1 MGRGKRVFM
10 YVTVLVVLAA
20 VQYEPAIVGQAS
32 YAVAASKQVGTLREL
47 EQALAASG
55 DLTIHLKSNI
65 TVSKCLRVKGNKIL
79 NGGGMYQI
87 RRKSASGSTY
97 KGTLVHMQGNIL
109 KLRGVTMNGSGRSS
123 GTGGDVNG
131 KLIEINSGTV
141 VLESGTKLIENY
153 NVSSFTDGGGGITV
167 HAGGTAVMKPG
178 SSVRDNVTITGG
190 SGVRIEA
197 GGMFIMEGGT
207 IADNAVIGQRKDTGF
222 DGRGGA
228 IHNRGI
234 TLIQGGVIRDN
245 TAAGYE
251 DGGERY
257 GGYGGAVY
265 NQNVLTVTGGTMTNN
280 MGAFAGGAIYT
291 NERSTVTIEGG
302 VICENTSP
310 GQRGGGI
317 YVSALAEVEINGGS
331 ICDNMAADGT
341 QIFLASHCEGKL
353 DIRGGTVSG
362 TRDAIYN
369 NGGAVSLLGG
379 KVRSTGCALR
389 VKGTCQIRGGT
400 LQGKQHD
407 VKYSKGALYLSG
419 NPKLRTVYI
428 NEPCVIEVDQKLGM
442 GIPCELCPSRY
453 GDGVRL
459 VHITSGDA
467 AGEVKQAFV
476 LRKRGR
482 FTLEAGS
489 DELYISREKYQIVY
503 DANGGQGNMEAQ
515 WMNVDERAP
524 LDVCTFW
531 NEGCVFIGWGDKP
544 GAASS
549 PKYITY
555 RDRAAVKNLAQHGGT
570 VRLYALWAKKPVLT
584 SAYDGAVF
592 YEGEYVGRQ
601 VLLHGMEAVDEVDGD
616 LTSKIGIRRVI
627 LPDKTEYRAAG
638 ARLVPTQRVSAGTGE
653 IIYEVTN
660 SFGLRTEYRRTFEV
674 VPNQAP
680 DIAVQDRY
688 FFVDEYKNSSMDR
701 AKEDILSHIRI
712 KDDVETKQQLEKSRT
727 ISWGGLDMQREGEY
741 HVTIRIRDQCG
752 HRFYMRE
759 GVEEQYGAGKSC
771 EKTFTV
777 YVVRGDNGGNLSG
790 ENGSVRFI
798 SEEYIR
804 TLGEYSVWCTEPN
817 RSQLTQSFQKDGS
830 SCDEVWFIS
839 GEDKK
844 EIRAFAREQANPFCR
859 ETNDLF
865 LRKFSY
871 LRKERGS

>member
-1 MGRGKRVFM
+1 MGRGKRVLM
-10 YVTVLVVLAA
+10 YMTVLAALAA

-47 EQALAASG
+47 EQALAAAG

-79 NGGGMYQI
+79 SGGGIYQI

-97 KGTLVHMQGNIL
+97 KGTLVHMQGSML
-109 KLRGVTMNGSGRSS
+109 KLRGITMNGSGRSS
-123 GTGGDVNG
+123 TVSGDVNG

-141 VLESGTKLIENY
+141 VLESGAKLIANY

-178 SSVRDNVTITGG
+178 SAIRDNLTITGG

-207 IADNAVIGQRKDTGF
+207 IADNAVVGQRKDTGF

-228 IHNRGI
+228 VHNRGI

-245 TAAGYE
+245 AAAGYE

-265 NQNVLTVTGGTMTNN
+265 NQNILTVTGGTLTNN

-291 NERSTVTIEGG
+291 NERSSVTIEGG

-310 GQRGGGI
+310 EQRGGGI
-317 YVSALAEVEINGGS
+317 YISALAAVEINGGS
-331 ICDNMAADGT
+331 IRDNMAADGT
-341 QIFLASHCEGKL
+341 QVFMASHCEGKL
-353 DIRGGTVSG
+353 DIRGGMVSG

-369 NGGAVSLLGG
+369 NGGTVSLLGG
-379 KVRSTGCALR
+379 KVQSTDCALK

-400 LQGKQHD
+400 LQGKQYD
-407 VKYSKGALYLSG
+407 VKYSEGTLYLSG

-459 VHITSGDA
+459 VHITSGEA
-467 AGEVKQAFV
+467 AETVKRAFT

-482 FTLEAGS
+482 FTLETGS
-489 DELYISREKYQIVY
+489 DELYIGREKYQIVY
-503 DANGGQGNMEAQ
+503 DANGGQGSMKEQ
-515 WMNVDERAP
+515 WMNVGERAP
-524 LDVCTFW
+524 LGACTFW

-549 PKYITY
+549 PQCITY
-555 RDRAAVKNLAQHGGT
+555 RDGAAVKNLAQHGGT
-570 VRLYALWAKKPVLT
+570 IRLYALWAKKPVVT
-584 SAYDGAVF
+584 SAYGGAVF

-616 LTSKIGIRRVI
+616 LTPKIGIRSVI
-627 LPDKTEYRAAG
+627 LPDKTEYHAAG
-638 ARLVPTQRVSAGTGE
+638 ARLVPTQSASPGTGE
-653 IIYEVTN
+653 IVYEVTN
-660 SFGLRTEYRRTFEV
+660 SFGLQTEYRRTFEV
-674 VPNQAP
+674 LPNEAP
-680 DIAVQDRY
+680 DITAQDRY
-688 FFVDEYKNSSMDR
+688 FFVGEYTDQSMDQ
-701 AKEDILSHIRI
+701 AKKDILSHIRI
-712 KDDVETKQQLEKSRT
+712 EDDVETKQQLEKNRT
-727 ISWGGLDMQREGEY
+727 VLWGGMDMQREGEY
-741 HVTIRIRDQCG
+741 RVTIRIRDQCG
-752 HRFYMRE
+752 HRFYMQE

-777 YVVRGDNGGNLSG
+777 YVVKGDNCDNPVGKSG
-790 ENGSVRFI
+790 FVRFI

-804 TLGEYSVWCTEPN
+804 TLGEDSVWRAEPN
-817 RSQLTQSFQKDGS
+817 KSELAKSFRKDSS

-844 EIRAFAREQANPFCR
+844 KIRAFAREQANPFCR
-859 ETNDLF
+859 ETNNLF
-865 LRKFSY
+865 LQKFSY
-871 LRKERGS
+871 LRKERDG